1 MERKIGSIM
10 QKASTTFFY
19 FFILLGF
26 LSAHGQVSFEAKAS
40 KNKLGLNER
49 LRIDFEMNENGD
61 NFNPPD
67 FSGFLIV
74 SGPQQSVSRSWVNG
88 VQSFSKT
95 YTYFLTPKKKGKI
108 VLGQAE
114 VNINGEVYK
123 TSPLEIE
130 ITSAVEKPNDPNNLD
145 YIIDDNI
152 HLIAEISKT
161 NPYLNEG
168 ITITY
173 KLYFRNPISIS
184 DVQEL
189 ESPSYGDFWSHIIK
203 MGRAE
208 INMRGSYKGEP
219 YNEVIW
225 RKAVLYPQ
233 KTGKLTL
240 EPLTLNLSLNIPS
253 NKKDLFGRRILTQ
266 AQKMITTGKNTIR
279 VKELPKKNKPD
290 DFSGAVGQF
299 DFDVILNKNALKA
312 TESFQAKI
320 KVKGK
325 GNLKLFN
332 LPSINVPNTLE
343 VYEPEHN
350 ENIKITASGMQ
361 GDIEDNYTI
370 VPKYQGKYPIPPIKF
385 SFFNPE
391 TASYKTL
398 NSQDLLVDVFDG
410 PQAGGLK
417 INSIASEN
425 KQVIEASDNT
435 FRFIKLKTK
444 LTPID
449 DKLFWLSSL
458 FWIMLIIPL
467 LILIITYFIKLYI
480 FEKTKDLSNTRQRKA
495 QKLARKYLS
504 SARRE
509 FHDQVLFYEALERAL
524 HNYLKAKLKIE
535 TTELSK
541 SKIKSLLLDKNV
553 KNQTALDYVSVIEN
567 CELARYAQGSSVN
580 IQGDY
585 EKASSLIA
593 TIDKQL

>member
-1 MERKIGSIM
+1 MTQSSSIR
-10 QKASTTFFY
+10 FLYY
-19 FFILLGF
+19 FLVLGLF
-26 LSAHGQVSFEAKAS
+26 TIQAQVSFEAKVS
-40 KNKLGLNER
+40 KKRLGLNER

-61 NFNPPD
+61 NFNPPFFTD
-67 FSGFLIV
+67 FHVV

-114 VNINGEVYK
+114 VTINDEIYK
-123 TSPLEIE
+123 TSPVEIE
-130 ITSAVEKPNDPNNLD
+130 ITSAVKKPNDPNNID
-145 YIIDDNI
+145 NIIEGNI
-152 HLIAEISKT
+152 HLVAEISKT

-189 ESPSYGDFWSHIIK
+189 ESPSYGDFWSHLIK
-203 MGRAE
+203 IGRAE

-240 EPLTLNLSLNIPS
+240 DPLTLNLSLNLPS
-253 NKKDLFGRRILTQ
+253 NGKDLFGRRILTQ
-266 AQKMITTGKNTIR
+266 AQKMITTGKNAIQ
-279 VKELPKKNKPD
+279 VKELPQNNKPD

-350 ENIKITASGMQ
+350 ENIQITVSGMQ
-361 GDIEDNYTI
+361 GNIEDSYTI
-370 VPKYQGKYPIPPIKF
+370 VPKYQGKYPIPPVQF
-385 SFFNPE
+385 SYFNPE
-391 TASYKTL
+391 TASYRTL

-410 PQAGGLK
+410 PQAGSSRA
-417 INSIASEN
+417 NSTVSESKQMIETSEN
-425 KQVIEASDNT
+425 A
-435 FRFIKLKTK
+435 FRFIKLETK
-444 LTPID
+444 FIPIIK
-449 DKLFWLSSL
+449 KLLWLSNR
-458 FWIMLIIPL
+458 FWILLITPL
-467 LILIITYFIKLYI
+467 LILIIAYLIKL
-480 FEKTKDLSNTRQRKA
+480 FVLNKTKNISTIKQRKA
-495 QKLARKYLS
+495 QQLARKYLS
-504 SARRE
+504 SAKKV

-541 SKIKSLLLDKNV
+541 SKIESLLLEKKV
-553 KNQTALDYVSVIEN
+553 KKQTALDYVAVIEN

-580 IQGDY
+580 IHEDF
-585 EKASSLIA
+585 EKAIRLIA
-593 TIDKQL
+593 IIDRQL

>member
-1 MERKIGSIM
+1 MR
-10 QKASTTFFY
+10 FLYY
-19 FFILLGF
+19 FLVLGIF
-26 LSAHGQVSFEAKAS
+26 TIQGQVSFEAKVS
-40 KNKLGLNER
+40 KKRLGLNER

-61 NFNPPD
+61 NFNPPN
-67 FSGFLIV
+67 FINFHVV

-123 TSPLEIE
+123 TSPIEIE
-130 ITSAVEKPNDPNNLD
+130 IISAVEKPNDPNNTDNILD
-145 YIIDDNI
+145 GNI
-152 HLIAEISKT
+152 HLVAEISKN

-168 ITITY
+168 ITVTY

-189 ESPSYGDFWSHIIK
+189 ESPSYGDFWSHLIK
-203 MGRAE
+203 IGRAE

-233 KTGKLTL
+233 KTGKLIL
-240 EPLTLNLSLNIPS
+240 EPLTLNLSLNLPS
-253 NKKDLFGRRILTQ
+253 NRKDLFGRRILTQ
-266 AQKMITTGKNTIR
+266 AQKMITTGKDIIR
-279 VKELPKKNKPD
+279 VKGLPQNNKPD
-290 DFSGAVGQF
+290 NFSGAVGEF

-312 TESFQAKI
+312 TESFQVKI

-343 VYEPEHN
+343 VYEPEHE
-350 ENIKITASGMQ
+350 ENIQITVSGME
-361 GDIEDNYTI
+361 GFIEDNYTI
-370 VPKYQGKYPIPPIKF
+370 VPEYQGKYPIPPVKF
-385 SFFNPE
+385 TYFNPQ
-391 TASYKTL
+391 TALYKTL

-410 PQAGGLK
+410 PQAGSK
-417 INSIASEN
+417 RANMVVSESKQIIETSEN
-425 KQVIEASDNT
+425 A
-435 FRFIKLKTK
+435 FRFIKLNTE
-444 LTPID
+444 LTPVNKKI
-449 DKLFWLSSL
+449 FWMSNR
-458 FWIMLIIPL
+458 FWILLFTPL
-467 LILIITYFIKLYI
+467 LLIITAYLFKFFV
-480 FEKTKDLSNTRQRKA
+480 FEKTEDAITSKQRKA
-495 QKLARKYLS
+495 QYLAKKYLS
-504 SARRE
+504 SAKKV
-509 FHDQVLFYEALERAL
+509 FHNQILFYEALERAL

-541 SKIKSLLLDKNV
+541 SKIEILLLDKKV
-553 KNQTALDYVSVIEN
+553 KKQTALDYVSVIEN
-567 CELARYAQGSSVN
+567 CELARYAPGSSVN
-580 IQGDY
+580 IQSDF
-585 EKASSLIA
+585 EKASRLIA